1 MRAGCRHANGRS
13 QLALDASL
21 RVLDVNHE
29 LHGLGLRVVEKLRE
43 RVDRREQTFREE
55 NRSSHSAVVRSVKR
69 SWSISLSSSRRST
82 RFTFVS

>member
-1 MRAGCRHANGRS
+1 VLTEQRRRPVDACRGVGHANGRS

-43 RVDRREQTFREE
+43 RVDRREQDLSRR
-55 NRSSHSAVVRSVKR
+55 NRSS
-69 SWSISLSSSRRST
+69 IPPSSDR
-82 RFTFVS
+82 